1 MKTPFIKER
10 RFYLPGIT
18 NIITFEK
25 NNTMADPIVYE
36 NYFDRY
42 TGQVP
47 EKDLTDAFEKQ
58 DAVLAGFLAKVSE
71 EKANYAY
78 AEGKW
83 TLKEILQHLIDA
95 ERVFCYRAMCIARG
109 ETQNLPGFDENDYA
123 AVCNANR
130 RSWTDLAAEMKAL
143 RISTKLMFASF
154 TDEMLNAKGF
164 FNNNEGQVMHLGFI
178 IAGHTYHHIKVAEE
192 RYL

>member
-1 MKTPFIKER
+1 MS
-10 RFYLPGIT
+10 
-18 NIITFEK
+18 
-25 NNTMADPIVYE
+25 DPAVYE

-42 TGQVP
+42 TRQVP
-47 EKDLTDAFEKQ
+47 EKDLTEAFAKQ
-58 DAVLAGFLAKVSE
+58 DPVLNGFLAKVSE
-71 EKANYAY
+71 EKANYSY

-83 TLKEILQHLIDA
+83 TLKELLQHLIDA

-123 AVCNANR
+123 GVCDANR
-130 RSWTDLAAEMKAL
+130 RSWTDLSAEMKAM
-143 RISTKLMFASF
+143 RASAKLMFGSF
-154 TDEMLNAKGF
+154 TDSMLNAKGM
-164 FNNNEGQVMHLGFI
+164 FNSNEGQVKQLGFI